1 MIWTNFVQ
9 SREKDTRK
17 MFNSFQDGIGFGLS
31 CPFRNRFICIY
42 KIYHSQYTK
51 DFKHR
56 LYYNIF
62 RIIET
67 IAISSNNTQY
77 NAVL

>member
-51 DFKHR
+51 YFEH
-56 LYYNIF
+56 LNIDYINIPPY
-62 RIIET
+62 RN
-67 IAISSNNTQY
+67 SH
-77 NAVL
+77 